1 MRYISLFSGIEAASV
16 AWEGLG
22 WDPVA
27 FAEIE
32 PFPSA
37 VLAERYPD
45 VPNLGD
51 VTRVDW
57 SEYRGKADIVVG
69 GSPCQ
74 SFSIAGLR
82 KGLADPRGNLM
93 LEFLRAC
100 EQVEP
105 EWILW
110 ENVPGVLSSN
120 GGRDFQTLLE
130 AVAEIWPRGGCAWR
144 VLDAQFFGVA
154 QRRRRVFLVVNTRDW
169 SRAAAV
175 LFDAEGVL
183 GDPRSGRAKRAE
195 LATGAGGGA
204 EATGFRWRQGA
215 GAGAIGFEPDQSPK
229 LDTVKA
235 PAVYIP
241 SAASEGGSSC
251 DPTQFECGGAA
262 RRRQGTPRAGGGERH
277 LGDW

>member
-130 AVAEIWPRGGCAWR
+130 AVAEIWPRGAALGGFWTLNSSEWPRDVAVCSLSSTLETGPVPR
-144 VLDAQFFGVA
+144 RFFLTPKA
-154 QRRRRVFLVVNTRDW
+154 C
-169 SRAAAV
+169 
-175 LFDAEGVL
+175 
-183 GDPRSGRAKRAE
+183 SGILARAE
-195 LATGAGGGA
+195 RRGRSLPPELETAL
-204 EATGFRWRQGA
+204 RRQASA
-215 GAGAIGFEPDQSPK
+215 GAKGQAREP
-229 LDTVKA
+229 
-235 PAVYIP
+235 
-241 SAASEGGSSC
+241 
-251 DPTQFECGGAA
+251 
-262 RRRQGTPRAGGGERH
+262 
-277 LGDW
+277 